1 MLRQLRSVAL
11 AAAMLGGTA
20 SSTLAINVTPE
31 QAQKVCADVTP
42 SLVAVQYVWQNE
54 LGRRELIGAG
64 IVVGEDG
71 LVMSPLPMFGAQI
84 PDEQMKEFKIIVP
97 RGNDDPDELDAV
109 FQGRDE
115 RTNTAFIR
123 TKEPQK
129 WKALK
134 FEDVQLKIGEPVMSI
149 GMLPKGANYKS
160 YYMEGGVAA
169 VLRGEVPQV
178 LVNGG
183 GLAAMG
189 SPVLNVEG
197 KAIGMVS
204 FSPGQ
209 SVLLDDPQNNLP
221 AIVNPPRFFTPA
233 KDFMLSLKD
242 PPTPEKQIVLP
253 WMGIPRAT
261 GLNKDVAAFYG
272 LENQPAVQIND
283 LIPDAP
289 AAKGGLKQ
297 GDIIVKLNGQPLER
311 GDEPSELWPIFT
323 RNLMRMKPG
332 DTVKLSVL
340 RGEKGTPLQDLD
352 ITLGTQ
358 PRRSNLAKRFY
369 ADDLGFAVRDMV
381 FYDKYNMHLPDDQ
394 KGVLVAL
401 LRPQA
406 AAQTGGLRNNDLITR
421 LDNEPVTDVDQF
433 HKAYDNL
440 RKEKPKQAIVME
452 VRRGDRED
460 TVRIEPPQ

>member
-1 MLRQLRSVAL
+1 MLRHLRLLALSAGLIACAASVAP
-11 AAAMLGGTA
+11 
-20 SSTLAINVTPE
+20 AIDITPE
-31 QAQKVCADVTP
+31 QAQKLYDQVTP

-64 IVVGEDG
+64 VIVSEDG
-71 LVMSPLPMFGAQI
+71 LVMCPLPMFGAQI
-84 PDEQMKEFKIIVP
+84 PDEQMKEFKVIVP
-97 RGNDDPDELDAV
+97 RGNEDPDELEAV

-115 RTNTAFIR
+115 RTNTAFIK

-129 WKALK
+129 WKPIA
-134 FEDVQLKIGEPVMSI
+134 FEDMAVKVGEPVVSI

-160 YYMEGGVAA
+160 YYMVGGVAA
-169 VLRGEVPQV
+169 VLRGEQPQV

-189 SPVLNVEG
+189 SPVLTTDG

-204 FSPGQ
+204 YAPGQ
-209 SVLLDDPQNNLP
+209 SILLDDPQNNLP
-221 AIVNPPRFFTPA
+221 AIMNPPRFFTPA
-233 KDFMLSLKD
+233 KDFLLSLKD
-242 PPTPEKQIVLP
+242 PPTPEKPIVLP

-272 LENQPAVQIND
+272 LENQPAIQIND

-289 AAKGGLKQ
+289 AAQGGLKQ
-297 GDIIVKLNGQPLER
+297 GDIIVKLNGKTLER

-332 DTVKLSVL
+332 EKVKLSVL
-340 RGEKGTPLQDLD
+340 RGEKGTPLQDIE

-358 PRRSNLAKRFY
+358 PKRANVAKRFY
-369 ADDLGFAVRDMV
+369 AEDLGFAVRDLV
-381 FYDKYNMHLPDDQ
+381 FYDKYNMHLPEDQ
-394 KGVLVAL
+394 KGVMVAL

-406 AAQTGGLRNNDLITR
+406 AAQSGGLRNNDLITR
-421 LDNEPVTDVDQF
+421 LDNEPVVDVDQF
-433 HKAYDNL
+433 HKAYDTL

-460 TVRIEPPQ
+460 TVRIEAPQ